1 MLGNRKRHVV
11 LGAVAAVVAAGIV
24 GLKLTQTDAPTDAQV
39 ALAET
44 KAKVAA
50 RWPGL
55 PHISVADAS
64 EKIDSG
70 NVVLFDVR
78 TPEEYSVS
86 RLPGARR
93 IEPGMS
99 GKDFLARYGDETA
112 GKAVLFYCAVGA
124 RSSTMATKVADQLK
138 AQGAT
143 GVYDLAGGI
152 FAWHSER
159 GRLENDG
166 GTTDYVHP
174 YDEKWGRLLVRSHL
188 KRMSPE

>member
-1 MLGNRKRHVV
+1 MLGNRKRLAVL
-11 LGAVAAVVAAGIV
+11 LGAGAAVLAVA
-24 GLKLTQTDAPTDAQV
+24 GLNFAQTDAPSDTEA
-39 ALAET
+39 ALAAT
-44 KAKVAA
+44 KARVAA

-55 PHISVADAS
+55 PHISVSEAS
-64 EKIDSG
+64 AKIESG

-78 TPEEYSVS
+78 TPEEFAVS

-99 GKDFLARYGDETA
+99 ARNFLDRYGNEAA

-159 GRLENDG
+159 GRLVNDG
-166 GTTDYVHP
+166 GATDYVHP
-174 YDEKWGRLLVRSHL
+174 YDEKWGRLLVRSGL
-188 KRMSPE
+188 MRMTPD